1 MSNPLSLTKASCNNS
16 FIYLYTPNSK
26 LTQKSCLSLT
36 DNNRASQIRSF
47 RIESI
52 LSSKHEQRVNFVH
65 HSKGYFHANYQ
76 DSFLVLPDG
85 KTIIGVD
92 GSTSNALVAEDVT
105 LKQPVKFARQKE
117 VINTLLYD
125 PETRSLFAG
134 DLDHH
139 VVQYQRGLD
148 ESTFSIVKDYGDVDV
163 GCVLSLSRVG
173 GLLLVGGNDHEIVGI
188 DIANK
193 QVLKGHLND

>member
-1 MSNPLSLTKASCNNS
+1 M
-16 FIYLYTPNSK
+16 
-26 LTQKSCLSLT
+26 
-36 DNNRASQIRSF
+36 
-47 RIESI
+47 
-52 LSSKHEQRVNFVH
+52 
-65 HSKGYFHANYQ
+65 
-76 DSFLVLPDG
+76 LPDG

-105 LKQPVKFARQKE
+105 LKQPVKFARQKD

-139 VVQYQRGLD
+139 VVQYQKGLD
-148 ESTFSIVKDYGDVDV
+148 ESTFSIVKDYKDVDV

-173 GLLLVGGNDHEIVGI
+173 GLLLVEGNNHEIVGI